1 VAKLEADMF
10 EAAKNTSD
18 RSANAMSE
26 FDKKAKKVKKLIQC
40 IDSLLQMLHQSTIKQ
55 MS

>member
-1 VAKLEADMF
+1 MF

-18 RSANAMSE
+18 RSASAMSE
-26 FDKKAKKVKKLIQC
+26 FDKKAAEEVKKLIQSF
-40 IDSLLQMLHQSTIKQ
+40 DSLLQMLHQSTIKQ